1 MKILVVLRNIYHNPD
16 LFDDEQ
22 YLCKSDRNILAE
34 AVMLKEKYG
43 GDITALLF
51 AEDVEDSEKALKK
64 ACTYG
69 ADQVFHI
76 VLDKFDF
83 SDTSTFSRVISRTLQ
98 QYFREFDLLLFGRLA
113 YDGDSVNIATQTAHR
128 LGIPAIMYSKEIL
141 AQKEERREDNQ
152 SKENSGDSREKR
164 ITVRK
169 MVSDLE
175 DIVYDLELP
184 ALVQSMREKG
194 VTRQPKMADIIR
206 TYSEVEVK
214 KIDGDRIARKVRE
227 NKGKIVLYRK
237 SELEDDTHKEL
248 QLLNGMSDKESSMN
262 LIEILSRLG
271 FEGDI

>member
-34 AVMLKEKYG
+34 AVMLKEEYG

-69 ADQVFHI
+69 VDQAFHI
-76 VLDKFDF
+76 VMDKFDF
-83 SDTSTFSRVISRTLQ
+83 SDTSVFSRIISRTLQ
-98 QYFREFDLLLFGRLA
+98 QHFREFDLLLFGRLA
-113 YDGDSVNIATQTAHR
+113 YDGDAVSIATQTAYR
-128 LGIPAIMYSKEIL
+128 LGIPAIMYSKEII
-141 AQKEERREDNQ
+141 AYKEEKRAV
-152 SKENSGDSREKR
+152 SWSEKNPR
-164 ITVRK
+164 KKKITVRK

-175 DIVYDLELP
+175 DIIYDLELP

-194 VTRQPKMADIIR
+194 VIRQPKMADIIR

-214 KIDGDRIARKVRE
+214 KIDGDRIARKVGE
-227 NKGKIVLYRK
+227 NEGKIVLYGK
-237 SELEDDTHKEL
+237 SELEDDTHKEF
-248 QLLNGMSDKESSMN
+248 QLLNGMSDKESSIN
-262 LIEILSRLG
+262 LIKILNRLG
-271 FEGDI
+271 FEGNI